1 MDWIRKLLGG
11 GKLVQAAVDL
21 PAGQAEALE
30 AWRKRP
36 DENFTLAHSR
46 TRYVV
51 VDVETSGLNMRK
63 DRLISIGAVS
73 VTGGIID
80 PLDTFQVVLRQDE
93 VSSHENIL
101 IHGIGGSAQ
110 SDGVEPAEAL
120 LRFLDFIGKAPL
132 VAYHAEFDQAMI
144 ERAARE
150 YLGIGLELRW
160 IDLAWVLPELFRERI
175 SSQVQLDDWLNQFGI
190 GNFMRHNAVADA
202 YATAQL
208 LQVAVTR
215 GALSG
220 KESAQSFFD
229 TEKARRW
236 LHRAG

>member
-1 MDWIRKLLGG
+1 MQWLKRILGNG
-11 GKLVQAAVDL
+11 NACAAVSLPPEQAA
-21 PAGQAEALE
+21 ALE

-36 DENFTLAHSR
+36 AEDFSLPHFR

-51 VDVETSGLNMRK
+51 VDVEASGLNMVK
-63 DRLISIGAVS
+63 DNLISIGAVA
-73 VTGGIID
+73 VVGGLID
-80 PLDTFQVVLRQDE
+80 PVDTFEVVLRQDE

-110 SDGVEPAEAL
+110 QDGMEPPAAL
-120 LRFLDFIGKAPL
+120 LAFLDYVGKAPL

-144 ERAARE
+144 DRATKRF
-150 YLGIGLELRW
+150 LGVSPELPW

-175 SSQVQLDDWLNQFGI
+175 DAQVQLDDWLGQFGI
-190 GNFMRHNAVADA
+190 GNFLRHNAVADA

-208 LQVAVTR
+208 LQVALTR
-215 GALSG
+215 GAALG
-220 KESAQSFFD
+220 KESAQVFMD

-236 LHRAG
+236 VRRAG